1 MSEPGVQGGQQ
12 LAPRN
17 SLPIL
22 LASDNQRLP
31 ADGPW
36 HCIYKGL
43 YLSITH
49 FWPLPSQDINSVR
62 PSQHAGFAL
71 QLIQTE
77 SFPAYHNY
85 FYQLARSLTVSGS
98 RSVASSA
105 WCSSSTVSWQT
116 STGFWWRVSTCTPS
130 W

>member
-1 MSEPGVQGGQQ
+1 MSEPGVQEGGQQ

-22 LASDNQRLP
+22 LASENQRLP

-49 FWPLPSQDINSVR
+49 FWPLPSQDIKC
-62 PSQHAGFAL
+62 PSK
-71 QLIQTE
+71 
-77 SFPAYHNY
+77 
-85 FYQLARSLTVSGS
+85 
-98 RSVASSA
+98 SA
-105 WCSSSTVSWQT
+105 CWLCFTT
-116 STGFWWRVSTCTPS
+116 YPNRELPRLP
-130 W
+130 